1 MSAVME
7 VVDTRSTTAVSAAT
21 PRKLQEVIDRHLEGH
36 EGLPTPELVATI
48 CKDPQVSFQQAA
60 VLKYFLLES
69 PLRARDLGTL
79 LCGIGQNRAA
89 QLCKEVAQLREKRLA
104 RGKLPRWEE
113 ASTS

>member
-1 MSAVME
+1 MSAVLE
-7 VVDTRSTTAVSAAT
+7 VASPRLATATSAAT

-48 CKDPQVSFQQAA
+48 CKDPEVSFQQAA

-79 LCGIGQNRAA
+79 LCGIGQNRAK
-89 QLCKEVAQLREKRLA
+89 QLCTEVVQLRARRLA
-104 RGKLPRWEE
+104 RGKKPRWEE
-113 ASTS
+113 ASLS